1 MSTTESGGL
10 AVRGLHLGV
19 SDRRGIA
26 RLAKFVREAL
36 PREGVNVLV
45 AEIGY
50 SYAFHSYPRVAG
62 PNALTQEDL
71 GALLEAC
78 HAAGVELVPQINC
91 LGHQSWGGRSSG
103 LLSAFPEFD
112 ETPWIPQDA
121 GQDAI
126 YCRSYCPNHPKVH
139 EVVFALIGELA
150 EVCGAGK
157 FHVGMDEVF
166 LIGEEKCPR
175 CAGQDRAKLFA
186 AEATRL
192 HDYLK
197 GLGLQMW
204 MWGDRLID
212 AQHFHTGKWE
222 GSENG
227 TWAAVD
233 TVPKDVVICDWHYER
248 AFHTPE
254 FFIGK
259 GFGVVASPWRRKAV
273 ALEELAIM
281 REAAKTDR
289 KALGVLQTTWC
300 GYEQFIRAY
309 DGELQAT
316 DGGASNAVGSA
327 ESFKALFAALRGE

>member
-1 MSTTESGGL
+1 M
-10 AVRGLHLGV
+10 RGLHLGV

-45 AEIGY
+45 AEIDY

-139 EVVFALIGELA
+139 KVVFALIGELA

-197 GLGLQMW
+197 GLAAADVDVGRPA
-204 MWGDRLID
+204 DRR
-212 AQHFHTGKWE
+212 
-222 GSENG
+222 
-227 TWAAVD
+227 AAVPHGQ
-233 TVPKDVVICDWHYER
+233 VGGQRER
-248 AFHTPE
+248 HLA
-254 FFIGK
+254 G
-259 GFGVVASPWRRKAV
+259 RRHGAEGRRHLRL
-273 ALEELAIM
+273 ALRACLPHA
-281 REAAKTDR
+281 
-289 KALGVLQTTWC
+289 GVLHRQ
-300 GYEQFIRAY
+300 GLRRGGQPLAAQGR
-309 DGELQAT
+309 GP
-316 DGGASNAVGSA
+316 GGAGHHA
-327 ESFKALFAALRGE
+327 RGREDGQEGPRRAPDDLVRL